1 MGKNTR
7 RIYIGNIPVGGGS
20 PITIQSMTNTKTTD
34 VAATVRQILELER
47 EGCDIVRVAVPDERA
62 ASCLADIKKG
72 ISIPL
77 VADIHFDYRLAIAA
91 INAGADALR
100 INPGNIG
107 STERLAR
114 VVKAAAARGIPIRI
128 GINGGSLEKDILEKY
143 KAPCAEALVESA
155 LRNIRL
161 IEGMNYFNIKLSL
174 KASDVLTTVQA
185 YRLVSRKVDYPLHVG
200 VTEAGT
206 FLSGTVKSSIGIGSL
221 LMEGIGDTIRVS
233 LTDRPVREVEVG
245 REILKS
251 LGLYRKA
258 SIDIISCPTCGRCG
272 INLIELADRVAD
284 RVKNINKPLKIAIMG
299 CAVNGPGEAREADIG
314 IAGGSGKGIVFKKGK
329 IIRTV
334 REQDL
339 LEALME
345 EIDKY

>member
-1 MGKNTR
+1 MRKNTR
-7 RIYIGNIPVGGGS
+7 KIYIGNTPVGGGS
-20 PITIQSMTNTKTTD
+20 PITIQSMTNTKTYD
-34 VAATVRQILELER
+34 VKATVQQILELER
-47 EGCDIVRVAVPDERA
+47 EGCDIVRVAVPDKRA

-107 STERLAR
+107 SAERLAR

-143 KAPCAEALVESA
+143 KTPCAEALVESA
-155 LRNIRL
+155 LRSIRL
-161 IEGMNYFNIKLSL
+161 IEGMNYYNIKLSL

-185 YRLVSRKVDYPLHVG
+185 YRLVSQKVDYPLHVG

-272 INLIELADRVAD
+272 INLIELAERVAD
-284 RVKNINKPLKIAIMG
+284 RVKDVKKPLKIAIMG

-329 IIRTV
+329 TIRTV

>member
-7 RIYIGNIPVGGGS
+7 KIFIGNTPVGGGS

-34 VAATVRQILELER
+34 VKATVRQILELEK

-62 ASCLADIKKG
+62 ASCLKDIIKG

-91 INAGADALR
+91 VDAGADALR

-114 VVKAAAARGIPIRI
+114 VVRAAAARGIPIRV
-128 GINGGSLEKDILEKY
+128 GINGGSLEKDILEKF

-155 LRNIRL
+155 LRNVRL
-161 IEGMNYFNIKLSL
+161 IEGMNYYNMKLSL
-174 KASDVLTTVQA
+174 KASDVLTTIEA
-185 YRLVSRKVDYPLHVG
+185 YRLISQKVDYPLHVG

-251 LGLYRKA
+251 LGLYQKA
-258 SIDIISCPTCGRCG
+258 SVDIISCPTCGRCG
-272 INLIELADRVAD
+272 INLVELADRVAD
-284 RVKNINKPLKIAIMG
+284 RVKDVKKPLKIAIMG

>member
-7 RIYIGNIPVGGGS
+7 KILIGNTPVGGGS

-34 VAATVRQILELER
+34 VKATVRQILELEK

-62 ASCLADIKKG
+62 ASCLKDIIKG

-91 INAGADALR
+91 VDAGADALR

-114 VVKAAAARGIPIRI
+114 VVRAAAARGIPIRV
-128 GINGGSLEKDILEKY
+128 GINGGSLEKDILEKF

-155 LRNIRL
+155 LRNVRL
-161 IEGMNYFNIKLSL
+161 IEGMNYYNMKLSL
-174 KASDVLTTVQA
+174 KASDVLTTIEA
-185 YRLVSRKVDYPLHVG
+185 YRLISQKVDYPLHVG

-251 LGLYRKA
+251 LGLYQKA
-258 SIDIISCPTCGRCG
+258 SVDIISCPTCGRCG
-272 INLIELADRVAD
+272 INLVELADRVAD
-284 RVKNINKPLKIAIMG
+284 RVKDVKKPLKIAIMG